1 MYVCICMYL
10 TQAKAEAEA
19 KRKQAEEAAK
29 QKAAAEAK
37 VSIYLYIRHECCLL
51 HSLTVSDGTRARRS
65 VRRSGA
71 VTCLLPGARPSHAC
85 CPVRGLG
92 AGVSGGQETR
102 RGHCVCCLAL
112 GPVDAAS
119 VL

>member
-1 MYVCICMYL
+1 MYL
-10 TQAKAEAEA
+10 IQAKAEAEA

-51 HSLTVSDGTRARRS
+51 HSLSVSDGTRARRS

-71 VTCLLPGARPSHAC
+71 VTCLLPGARPWC
-85 CPVRGLG
+85 GGLSL
-92 AGVSGGQETR
+92 APGQETR
-102 RGHCVCCLAL
+102 LGHCVCCLAL